1 MDLGEKLHEVSSWI
15 SSAALEAGRK
25 PEDVSLVAV
34 SKVQSIEKIEAVVQT
49 GHRVFGENRIQ
60 EAKEKW
66 PSLKSKYA
74 DIELHLIGPLQ
85 TNKVREAVALFDI
98 IETLDRPK
106 LARALKEEMKKQA
119 VDKPCYIQ
127 INTGEES
134 QKSGIYPLEAPEFIE
149 YCREDL
155 GLNICGL
162 MCIPPASEEPAMH
175 FSLLRGIAQRAQ
187 IKNLS
192 MGMSDDFE
200 TAIQLGATHV
210 RLGTAIF
217 GKRQL

>member
-1 MDLGEKLHEVSSWI
+1 VDLGNQLHEVSRWVN
-15 SSAALEAGRK
+15 SAALEAGRK
-25 PEDVSLVAV
+25 PKDVSLVAV
-34 SKVQSIEKIEAVVQT
+34 SKVQPIEKIEAVLRA

-66 PSLKSKYA
+66 PNLKSKY
-74 DIELHLIGPLQ
+74 DGIELHLIGALQ
-85 TNKVREAVALFDI
+85 TNKVREAVSLFDV
-98 IETLDRPK
+98 IETVDRPK
-106 LARALKEEMKKQA
+106 LASALKEEMEQQS
-119 VDKPCYIQ
+119 VDIPCYIQ

-134 QKSGIYPLEAPEFIE
+134 QKSGIYPLEAPDFIA

-155 GLNICGL
+155 RLRVCGL
-162 MCIPPASEEPAMH
+162 MCIPPAIEEPALH
-175 FSLLRGIAQRAQ
+175 FSLLREIAKRAE

-217 GKRQL
+217 GKREV